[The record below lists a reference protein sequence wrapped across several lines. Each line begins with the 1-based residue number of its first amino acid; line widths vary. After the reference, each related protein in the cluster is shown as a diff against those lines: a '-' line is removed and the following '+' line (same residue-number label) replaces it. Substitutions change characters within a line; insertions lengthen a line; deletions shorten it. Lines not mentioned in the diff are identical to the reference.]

1 MQPTF
6 TRRGWLAAS
15 ALGLGTIASAR
26 TPVRSECSFHFDHI
40 LGTSLD
46 VWLITEKPADAER
59 AEAAI
64 LAEIE
69 RLRKVFSLYD
79 SESELSHWNRR
90 EGWFTISHDMAAVLR
105 QYEVVKQI
113 VGDACSPSVGASVE
127 LWQQAVRTGVLP
139 SAEELAASVRENST
153 WMQSGRRVYREGT
166 HPLNLNSVAKGYII
180 QRAMEVVRDFIPS
193 GLVNLGGDIT
203 AWGDHTW
210 TIGIQDPQN
219 PAENA
224 PPLATFPLKNA
235 SVATSGGYQR
245 FFTVAGE
252 RHSHL
257 IDPRTGQ
264 PAKGIL
270 SSTVI
275 APDSLWANPLATA
288 LCVMPPDESVRALQ
302 NQPGIE
308 WAIVT
313 SSGEVLRS
321 PKMPWVAVPKPLPI
335 QAKAAAWPAEYE
347 VKVSLELPKVDNTP
361 RYRRPYVS
369 VWIEDAAGKHLR
381 TLSVWGNAPKY
392 LKDLNDWWV
401 FGRGDNDLVKAV
413 TRATRGPGKYDL
425 VWDGKDQKGTALGQ
439 GTYVVKVEVHRE
451 HGKHLRQSGKIECL
465 AKDASVKL
473 PKNDETGET
482 VVEFGKK
489 KKA

>member
-1 MQPTF
+1 MRPTF
-6 TRRGWLAAS
+6 TRREWLATS
-15 ALGLGTIASAR
+15 ALGLGTVASAH
-26 TPVRSECSFHFDHI
+26 TTSQAESSFHYDHI

-46 VWLITEKPADAER
+46 VWLIAEKAENAER
-59 AEAAI
+59 AESAM

-79 SESELSHWNRR
+79 SESELSRWNRT
-90 EGWFTISHDMAAVLR
+90 EGWFTISQDMAAVLR
-105 QYEVVKQI
+105 QYEVVKRI
-113 VGDACSPSVGASVE
+113 TDGACSPSVGACVE
-127 LWQQAVRTGVLP
+127 FWQQAERTGVLP
-139 SAEELAASVRENST
+139 SAEELAESVRENSA
-153 WMQSGRRVYREGT
+153 WIQSGRRVYREGR

-180 QRAMEVVRDFIPS
+180 QRAMEAVRDFIPS
-193 GLVNLGGDIT
+193 GLINLGGDMT

-210 TIGIQDPQN
+210 NIGIQNPEN

-245 FFTVAGE
+245 FYTVAGQ
-252 RHSHL
+252 RYSHL

-264 PAKGIL
+264 PAGGVL
-270 SSTVI
+270 SATVI
-275 APDSLWANPLATA
+275 APESMWANPLATA
-288 LCVMPPDESVRALQ
+288 LCVMTPEELQ
-302 NQPGIE
+302 NKPGIE
-308 WAIVT
+308 WTIVT

-321 PKMPWVAVPKPLPI
+321 PKMPWIPVPKLLPI
-335 QAKAAAWPAEYE
+335 QAKPAAWPAEYE
-347 VKVSLELPKVDNTP
+347 VRIAVELPKVDNTP

-381 TLSVWGNAPKY
+381 TLSVWGNAPRY
-392 LKDLNDWWV
+392 LATLNDWWV
-401 FGRGDNDLVKAV
+401 FGKNDNDLVKAV
-413 TRATRGPGKYDL
+413 TRATRAPGKYDL